1 MSSPVGIYAPFPLL
15 KSKQAMAI
23 NDVKAL
29 LNLTLYHRWALS
41 LRTPD
46 RRIIR
51 GAMDA
56 PSLQGLVGHKIIA
69 LIPALHPSIL
79 TQVTIHA
86 VEVGGI
92 WIEHDP
98 MTQKIMRDM
107 KQAVSEK
114 TVVLFV
120 PYSGI
125 DYVVGWIEKTSLS
138 ESAFGG

>member
-1 MSSPVGIYAPFPLL
+1 
-15 KSKQAMAI
+15 
-23 NDVKAL
+23 
-29 LNLTLYHRWALS
+29 
-41 LRTPD
+41 
-46 RRIIR
+46 
-51 GAMDA
+51 MDA
-56 PSLQGLVGHKIIA
+56 PSLQGLVGHKITA

-98 MTQKIMRDM
+98 MTQKIMRDT

-114 TVVLFV
+114 MVVLFV